1 VAVDFATLAL
11 RVDNTDAVKKLD
23 DTGKA
28 LDNVSAKASKT
39 TVTVEQSRL
48 AWQRSGGDMSKFG
61 QELQKMAGVQS
72 TFAGTTER
80 ATAAAEKHHLSIG
93 RVNLALESLASEA
106 LGANA
111 RLGSLAAKFTEFGI
125 GSAETAGVLAGVAA
139 IALAWEKLN
148 ESTRKANEETQK
160 AIGLL
165 REVRLKKLLGPGG
178 ETGDAVEKAKGQ
190 LPLEIQKQDQLTAG
204 LASFGKDQLSIRA
217 LQIRQELAD
226 QRSKVSEMKALI
238 SDGEEEVTRLKKEA
252 ADKVAE
258 DRQSAFD
265 KEYEAWKS
273 QINRIVELAK
283 NTSDPLA
290 KLLAD
295 AEGPKQRS
303 EELDKIGARI
313 AGTSLTAGTQVNQQR
328 INGTF
333 ADSQI
338 IPRRVFDE
346 LYRFGFK
353 TAGAAVELERLMN
366 VAKKVSDEEARKLSL
381 KNTATNAGLSLLGQ
395 TGEAGSTLS
404 GIFSSGISAASGG
417 PWGIAIAGAG
427 ALGSSLIAFGQSA
440 RLAREQMKAFAT
452 AFDDTIL
459 SWRAELG
466 QAGASKALR
475 ANQIHE
481 QAQAL
486 RDQLNVDPFTARLL
500 SQQQRDEIAR
510 RLHEV
515 NEVEAQRIAALN
527 KEKDAIDGVN
537 QAMVNMVQGYR
548 LQAAI
553 FRASNPH
560 RNPFTP
566 TGPNP
571 YIPPGG
577 VGPIS
582 GDGMTIQVVMDSH
595 VIGTAVIRD
604 FRARSQ
610 AQTGDASNWT
620 ELRA

>member
-1 VAVDFATLAL
+1 
-11 RVDNTDAVKKLD
+11 
-23 DTGKA
+23 
-28 LDNVSAKASKT
+28 
-39 TVTVEQSRL
+39 
-48 AWQRSGGDMSKFG
+48 
-61 QELQKMAGVQS
+61 
-72 TFAGTTER
+72 
-80 ATAAAEKHHLSIG
+80 
-93 RVNLALESLASEA
+93 
-106 LGANA
+106 
-111 RLGSLAAKFTEFGI
+111 
-125 GSAETAGVLAGVAA
+125 
-139 IALAWEKLN
+139 
-148 ESTRKANEETQK
+148 
-160 AIGLL
+160 
-165 REVRLKKLLGPGG
+165 
-178 ETGDAVEKAKGQ
+178 
-190 LPLEIQKQDQLTAG
+190 
-204 LASFGKDQLSIRA
+204 
-217 LQIRQELAD
+217 
-226 QRSKVSEMKALI
+226 
-238 SDGEEEVTRLKKEA
+238 
-252 ADKVAE
+252 
-258 DRQSAFD
+258 
-265 KEYEAWKS
+265 
-273 QINRIVELAK
+273 
-283 NTSDPLA
+283 
-290 KLLAD
+290 
-295 AEGPKQRS
+295 
-303 EELDKIGARI
+303 
-313 AGTSLTAGTQVNQQR
+313 
-328 INGTF
+328 
-333 ADSQI
+333 
-338 IPRRVFDE
+338 
-346 LYRFGFK
+346 
-353 TAGAAVELERLMN
+353 MN
-366 VAKKVSDEEARKLSL
+366 VAKKVSGRRSPQAVAQEHRDQCGALTPRSDGRGRID
-381 KNTATNAGLSLLGQ
+381 ALGHLQ
-395 TGEAGSTLS
+395 LRDL
-404 GIFSSGISAASGG
+404 AASGG